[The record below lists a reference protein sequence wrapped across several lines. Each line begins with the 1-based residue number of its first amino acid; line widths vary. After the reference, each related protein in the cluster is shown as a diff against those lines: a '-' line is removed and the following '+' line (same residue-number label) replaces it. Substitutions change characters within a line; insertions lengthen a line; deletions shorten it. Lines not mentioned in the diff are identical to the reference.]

1 MKNATVNWYNAQ
13 KCLNSQ
19 NRNNKEETT
28 MASIS
33 IDNGN
38 TFMDAKDAMAEIN
51 ERNLWDN
58 VVMMMDDDIREKVHA
73 ELAPCTDEEF
83 LARYLE

>member
-1 MKNATVNWYNAQ
+1 MKNATV
-13 KCLNSQ
+13 NSQ

-51 ERNLWDN
+51 ERNLWDD

-83 LARYLE
+83 LAKYLELAEEDLIV